1 MQREDSLT
9 KNELVAFVDRVYASW
24 NQVVPQSSAKVIYEA
39 WWRLLSDLP
48 LEGCHQVVDSLAI
61 SDSYMPRP
69 GVVRRALL
77 SLNTTNPSPSAG
89 EAWATLQQV
98 AAAAA
103 RGEYIQVS
111 LHECVSEAVAL
122 LGGTAALALHTN
134 GDRNSF
140 TEVYNQVV
148 SSWENEL
155 AKLPSNETTRS
166 KLPEEK

>member
-1 MQREDSLT
+1 
-9 KNELVAFVDRVYASW
+9 
-24 NQVVPQSSAKVIYEA
+24 
-39 WWRLLSDLP
+39 
-48 LEGCHQVVDSLAI
+48 
-61 SDSYMPRP
+61 MPRP

-103 RGEYIQVS
+103 RGEYFQVS

-140 TEVYNQVV
+140 TEIYNHGV
-148 SSWENEL
+148 
-155 AKLPSNETTRS
+155 TTEVNSEGIRPVGLRNAI
-166 KLPEEK
+166 K

>member
-1 MQREDSLT
+1 M
-9 KNELVAFVDRVYASW
+9 
-24 NQVVPQSSAKVIYEA
+24 PQSSAKVIYEA
-39 WWRLLSDLP
+39 WWRLLNDLP

-134 GDRNSF
+134 GDWNS
-140 TEVYNQVV
+140 
-148 SSWENEL
+148 
-155 AKLPSNETTRS
+155 
-166 KLPEEK
+166 LPEEYNHGVTTEVNSQEIRLFGIALCN

>member
-1 MQREDSLT
+1 MTR
-9 KNELVAFVDRVYASW
+9 R
-24 NQVVPQSSAKVIYEA
+24 PC
-39 WWRLLSDLP
+39 LLSDLP

-77 SLNTTNPSPSAG
+77 SLNTTNPPPSAG
-89 EAWATLQQV
+89 EAWANLQQV

-103 RGEYIQVS
+103 SGEYIQVS
-111 LHECVSEAVAL
+111 LHECVSEAVSL

-140 TEVYNQVV
+140 VEEYNLIVSTEAEHQ
-148 SSWENEL
+148 SE
-155 AKLPSNETTRS
+155 
-166 KLPEEK
+166 

>member
-1 MQREDSLT
+1 
-9 KNELVAFVDRVYASW
+9 
-24 NQVVPQSSAKVIYEA
+24 
-39 WWRLLSDLP
+39 
-48 LEGCHQVVDSLAI
+48 
-61 SDSYMPRP
+61 MPRP

-77 SLNTTNPSPSAG
+77 SLNTTNPPPSAG
-89 EAWATLQQV
+89 EAWANLQQV
-98 AAAAA
+98 AASTA

-111 LHECVSEAVAL
+111 LHECVSEAVSL
-122 LGGTAALALHTN
+122 LGGTAALGLYTN

-148 SSWENEL
+148 SSWEYEL

>member
-1 MQREDSLT
+1 MT

-48 LEGCHQVVDSLAI
+48 AEGCHQVVDSLAI

-69 GVVRRALL
+69 GVVRRVLL
-77 SLNTTNPSPSAG
+77 SQSTPNPAPSAG
-89 EAWATLQQV
+89 EAWATLQRV

-111 LHECVSEAVAL
+111 LHDCVSEAVAL

-166 KLPEEK
+166 KLPEEN